1 MFCWRCC
8 LTLSFYIYN
17 LLPQQQKAQI
27 AYEAQKQTEELTEA
41 EKEELAVRKRRAEGT
56 QCTDE
61 TFMEWSKK
69 FDAEMEE
76 KRQKEEEEAAAESR
90 KKGANKEKQV
100 DKSSR
105 QTGFEQFSG
114 KAGTVDWEAMEAAT
128 ENAQR
133 DEDEEEEDNQDGE
146 GMDVDEDLFD
156 VDDDD
161 LDDLDFDDDDDEEEE
176 PDI

>member
-1 MFCWRCC
+1 M
-8 LTLSFYIYN
+8 
-17 LLPQQQKAQI
+17 PQQKAQI

-56 QCTDE
+56 PCTDE
-61 TFMEWSKK
+61 TFKEWSEKFATEMDEKK
-69 FDAEMEE
+69 
-76 KRQKEEEEAAAESR
+76 QQEEEDAAAESK
-90 KKGANKEKQV
+90 KKGASKDKMV
-100 DKSSR
+100 DKSGR

-133 DEDEEEEDNQDGE
+133 DEDEEEDDPNEDDGE
-146 GMDVDEDLFD
+146 GIDVDEDLFD

-161 LDDLDFDDDDDEEEE
+161 LDDLDFDDDDEEE